1 MRIKKG
7 NRGDSFLIPIGALKG
22 LEGDTLIKI
31 SK

>member
-7 NRGDSFLIPIGALKG
+7 NRGNSFLIPIRALKN